1 MPLNAVHTTPYAA
14 RVCSVWSKLSGYM
27 NYYIGMSRNLI
38 RERGATTKEMFGS
51 QIVSLLISTITTRPV
66 STILRP
72 ILACDWVFYEV
83 ERSKR
88 LDSGQMI
95 LRGDSRAVILYKCK
109 LFHGVYLLFQP
120 NHIQGSRKWAWMNA
134 CYYLS
139 RHRVGHSHG
148 IRAIPLDHAAWHNP
162 LSDGIKNS

>member
-1 MPLNAVHTTPYAA
+1 
-14 RVCSVWSKLSGYM
+14 M
-27 NYYIGMSRNLI
+27 NYYVGMSRNLI
-38 RERGATTKEMFGS
+38 RQRGATTKEMFGS

-95 LRGDSRAVILYKCK
+95 LRGIPV
-109 LFHGVYLLFQP
+109 LLFCTSANYFTEYTFYFNRIILRDP
-120 NHIQGSRKWAWMNA
+120 GS
-134 CYYLS
+134 
-139 RHRVGHSHG
+139 GPG
-148 IRAIPLDHAAWHNP
+148 
-162 LSDGIKNS
+162 